1 MDTECKGDRVCD
13 AGQCVSPPSASAP
26 MVEQPYASEVP
37 PVAPAPAPPVEEK
50 PIKQDTTRRSKPLM
64 VGGIVTTAMTPVA
77 LIAAYIFAL
86 EKTLCDVDNS
96 TGTYSGSGSYTY
108 PQNDCTKYETPMYVS
123 LAAAASFV
131 AVGVPMIVIGAKSVP
146 VNPTATQE
154 AAISPWFTP
163 TAAGLSLRLKM

>member
-13 AGQCVSPPSASAP
+13 AGQCVSPPSAAAP
-26 MVEQPYASEVP
+26 LVEQPYGSEVP
-37 PVAPAPAPPVEEK
+37 TVAPAPAPPVEEK

-77 LIAAYIFAL
+77 LIVAYIFAL

-96 TGTYSGSGSYTY
+96 NGTYSGSGTYTY
-108 PQNDCTKYETPMYVS
+108 PHNDCTKYETPMYVS
-123 LAAAASFV
+123 LAAAAGFV

-146 VNPTATQE
+146 VNPSATQE
-154 AAISPWFTP
+154 AAIAPWVTP
-163 TAAGLSLRLKM
+163 TAAGISLRLKM